1 MSSAQQI
8 VPKYTFPHEE
18 TYINDNTSKYLTDPV
33 NNSVV
38 YPYLSVFASS
48 RGIDNTLVRMDSLA
62 QYDRMYGKTDYR
74 KYGQAHMMPR
84 AFLSQDNT
92 VAWCMRVMP
101 DDATYANSVL
111 SLWYKEDETNKKFRI
126 KFTTKQITVDS
137 DKTTGEAAMKKIL
150 ADRNS
155 IIEYAAKTDGT
166 AVEGVYKDD
175 EGYTQVPLLVF
186 TSLGRGAYGQ
196 NLRWRISLDED
207 YEKEYGVKVYRFEVI
222 DVTDGATVANVH
234 IGSLVSSGKTSS
246 AVLINDVIDDTETA
260 DLTMK
265 IHCFEENFEDL
276 YDVYKKFC
284 QKIQEAEPS
293 TSITIPD
300 VDQFDPFFGMQVK
313 VQKVRVTPAE
323 PFISFTYKLTD
334 DVNKEDPEYKADDY
348 TNTNIASIDDIA
360 GNKLSGG
367 SDGAFDEV
375 DAEKRQKAI
384 DDCYIKAFTG
394 KLDKQILAPRRIESL
409 ALYDANYSMDV
420 KMQLVRLALYR
431 ESAPVYLDTGFT
443 DELGTIDI
451 NTLEADFSPLDELID
466 EFNNFEEA
474 WCVSINTHWYYGRE
488 ASTGKKVKLTSTYYL
503 ASTDSTFRQTYGET
517 ESRTNTKAILTG
529 HIKNSVY
536 PAISEAEKELKQE
549 LYNARINYFEDEG
562 NNTFYRATQS
572 MYVHTDSVLIEETN
586 VIALFRLKKILED
599 EFRDKRNEI
608 TTPKK
613 RSEFRDHLLEKY
625 SYMVGTYFD
634 SLDIQYK
641 SNEYEQRRN
650 ITHCYAAVTFPQR
663 SKITLIE
670 IDVNERAYQPDET
683 DEES

>member
-33 NNSVV
+33 NNTVV

-48 RGIDNTLVRMDSLA
+48 RGIDNTFVQMDSLP
-62 QYDRMYGKTDYR
+62 QYDTMYGKTDYR
-74 KYGQAHMMPR
+74 KYGQAQMMPR

-150 ADRNS
+150 ADRSS

-166 AVEGVYKDD
+166 AVEGVYQDD

-246 AVLINDVIDDTETA
+246 AVLINDVIDDSETA

-284 QKIQEAEPS
+284 QKIQKAEPS

-313 VQKVRVTPAE
+313 VQKVRVTPHE

-334 DVNKEDPEYKADDY
+334 DVNKEDPDYKADDY
-348 TNTNIASIDDIA
+348 TNTNIASVDDIA

-367 SDGAFDEV
+367 SDGAFDED
-375 DAEKRQKAI
+375 DAKKRQKAI

-443 DELGTIDI
+443 DELGTLDI
-451 NTLEADFSPLDELID
+451 NTLEADFSPLDELIE

-663 SKITLIE
+663 SKVTLIE
-670 IDVNERAYQPDET
+670 IDVNERAYQADES

>member
-33 NNSVV
+33 NDSVV

-166 AVEGVYKDD
+166 AVEGVYQDD

-222 DVTDGATVANVH
+222 DVTDGAVVSNVH
-234 IGSLVSSGKTSS
+234 IGSLVSSGKTSR
-246 AVLINDVIDDTETA
+246 AVLINDVIDDAELS

-265 IHCFEENFEDL
+265 IHCFEDNFEDL

-284 QKIQEAEPS
+284 QKIQEAEPA
-293 TSITIPD
+293 TSIRIPD

-313 VQKVRVTPAE
+313 VQKVRVTPHE

-348 TNTNIASIDDIA
+348 TNTDIISVDDIA

-451 NTLEADFSPLDELID
+451 NTLEADFSPLDEIIA
-466 EFNNFEEA
+466 EFNNFKEA
-474 WCVSINTHWYYGRE
+474 WCVSVNTHWYYGRE

-517 ESRTNTKAILTG
+517 EARTNTRAILTG

-663 SKITLIE
+663 SKVTLIE

>member
-33 NNSVV
+33 NNTVV

-48 RGIDNTLVRMDSLA
+48 RGIDNTLVRMDSLP
-62 QYDRMYGKTDYR
+62 QYDTMYGKTDYR
-74 KYGQAHMMPR
+74 KYGQAQMMPR

-150 ADRNS
+150 ADRSS

-166 AVEGVYKDD
+166 AVEGVYQDD

-246 AVLINDVIDDTETA
+246 AVLINDVIDDSETA

-284 QKIQEAEPS
+284 QKIQKAEPS

-313 VQKVRVTPAE
+313 VQKVRVTPHE

-348 TNTNIASIDDIA
+348 TNTDIASVDDIA

-367 SDGAFDEV
+367 SDGAFDED
-375 DAEKRQKAI
+375 DAKKRQEAI

-443 DELGTIDI
+443 DELGTLDI
-451 NTLEADFSPLDELID
+451 NTLEADFSPLDELIE

-663 SKITLIE
+663 SKVTLIE
-670 IDVNERAYQPDET
+670 IDVNERAYQADES

>member
-18 TYINDNTSKYLTDPV
+18 TYINDNTSKYLTDPE
-33 NNSVV
+33 NNTVV

-48 RGIDNTLVRMDSLA
+48 RGIDNTLVRMDSLP
-62 QYDRMYGKTDYR
+62 QYDTMYGKTDYR
-74 KYGQAHMMPR
+74 KYGQAQMMPR

-150 ADRNS
+150 ADRSS

-166 AVEGVYKDD
+166 AVEGVYQDD

-246 AVLINDVIDDTETA
+246 AVLINDVIDDSETA

-284 QKIQEAEPS
+284 QKIQKAEPS

-313 VQKVRVTPAE
+313 VQKVRVTPHE

-348 TNTNIASIDDIA
+348 TNTDIASVDDIA

-367 SDGAFDEV
+367 SDGAFDED
-375 DAEKRQKAI
+375 DAKKRQKAI

-443 DELGTIDI
+443 DELGTLDI
-451 NTLEADFSPLDELID
+451 NTLEADFSPLDELIE

-634 SLDIQYK
+634 SLDILYK

-650 ITHCYAAVTFPQR
+650 ITHCYASVTFPQR
-663 SKITLIE
+663 SKVTLIE
-670 IDVNERAYQPDET
+670 IDVNERAYQADES